1 MADSN
6 KYKSLSVKI
15 ADWQELGAIA
25 IKTNRSRS
33 TTIARL
39 IRFYKER
46 RNDQPN
52 NSSEECNL
60 ETLN

>member
-1 MADSN
+1 MANPN
-6 KYKSLSVKI
+6 KYKSLSVKFV
-15 ADWQELGAIA
+15 DWQELGAIA

-33 TTIARL
+33 TTLARL

-46 RNDQPN
+46 RNDQRN
-52 NSSEECNL
+52 NSEECNL

>member
-1 MADSN
+1 MANPN
-6 KYKSLSVKI
+6 KYKSLSVKF
-15 ADWQELGAIA
+15 ADWQELGVIA

-46 RNDQPN
+46 RNAQAN
-52 NSSEECNL
+52 YSEECNL

>member
-1 MADSN
+1 MAN
-6 KYKSLSVKI
+6 PKIYKSLSVKF

-33 TTIARL
+33 TTLARL

-46 RNDQPN
+46 RNDQRN
-52 NSSEECNL
+52 NSEECNL

>member
-1 MADSN
+1 MANPN
-6 KYKSLSVKI
+6 KYKSLSVKFT
-15 ADWQELGAIA
+15 DWQELGAIA

-46 RNDQPN
+46 RNDQLN
-52 NSSEECNL
+52 NSDECNL
-60 ETLN
+60 ETSN

>member
-1 MADSN
+1 MANPN
-6 KYKSLSVKI
+6 KYKSLSVKL

-33 TTIARL
+33 TTLARL

-52 NSSEECNL
+52 NSEECNL

>member
-1 MADSN
+1 MANPN
-6 KYKSLSVKI
+6 KYKSLSVKL

-33 TTIARL
+33 TTLARL

-46 RNDQPN
+46 RNDQRN
-52 NSSEECNL
+52 NSEECNL

>member
-46 RNDQPN
+46 RNDQSN
-52 NSSEECNL
+52 NSEECNL

>member
-1 MADSN
+1 MAN
-6 KYKSLSVKI
+6 PKKYKSLSVKFV
-15 ADWQELGAIA
+15 DWQELGAIA

-33 TTIARL
+33 TTLARL

-52 NSSEECNL
+52 KREEYNL

>member
-1 MADSN
+1 MANPN
-6 KYKSLSVKI
+6 KYKSLSVKL

-25 IKTNRSRS
+25 IKTNRSGS
-33 TTIARL
+33 TTLARL

-46 RNDQPN
+46 RNDQRN
-52 NSSEECNL
+52 NSEECNL

>member
-1 MADSN
+1 MANSN
-6 KYKSLSVKI
+6 KYKSLSVKFV
-15 ADWQELGAIA
+15 DWQELGEIA

-52 NSSEECNL
+52 NSEECNL

>member
-1 MADSN
+1 MANPN
-6 KYKSLSVKI
+6 KYKSLSVKF

-33 TTIARL
+33 TTLARL

-46 RNDQPN
+46 RNDQLN
-52 NSSEECNL
+52 NTEECNI